1 MNSDCQTRIV
11 ILPRSFLPGLAIIS
25 YVIGDEASGH
35 CAAGPAI
42 TDKPPRAA
50 AGPSWRGPEGPGGG
64 RGLRRQRLSR
74 RHCGLVP
81 EARRHGTVTNVI
93 GGMTARTSAGL
104 PVCRQ
109 LIIAGRERIAMA
121 LWLVTASWTDDEAE
135 LTQQWEVNVPTEEE
149 AVREV
154 TMLLPARPHHV
165 EVKPLSDSV
174 APDLVPGQ
182 VRKLS

>member
-1 MNSDCQTRIV
+1 M
-11 ILPRSFLPGLAIIS
+11 
-25 YVIGDEASGH
+25 
-35 CAAGPAI
+35 
-42 TDKPPRAA
+42 
-50 AGPSWRGPEGPGGG
+50 
-64 RGLRRQRLSR
+64 
-74 RHCGLVP
+74 
-81 EARRHGTVTNVI
+81 TNVI

>member
-1 MNSDCQTRIV
+1 
-11 ILPRSFLPGLAIIS
+11 
-25 YVIGDEASGH
+25 
-35 CAAGPAI
+35 
-42 TDKPPRAA
+42 
-50 AGPSWRGPEGPGGG
+50 
-64 RGLRRQRLSR
+64 
-74 RHCGLVP
+74 
-81 EARRHGTVTNVI
+81 
-93 GGMTARTSAGL
+93 
-104 PVCRQ
+104 
-109 LIIAGRERIAMA
+109 MA

-154 TMLLPARPHHV
+154 AMLLPARPHRV